1 MTADAD
7 GRPKGGI
14 KGDTT
19 RAERLAAELRRNLV
33 RRKDRARAAATT
45 GRKAA
50 DIAGE
55 RPRSDAAGVTSL
67 PQDGQQRSGF
77 HPECGHPDGHEDS
90 IE

>member
-33 RRKDRARAAATT
+33 RRKDRARATASSD
-45 GRKAA
+45 RKAA
-50 DIAGE
+50 AADE
-55 RPRSDAAGVTSL
+55 RATSEASLAAARKATPGDDAI
-67 PQDGQQRSGF
+67 D
-77 HPECGHPDGHEDS
+77 
-90 IE
+90 